1 MPRPLRIA
9 IARINHESNALSPL
23 RTTWSDFL
31 QTHFL
36 EGEALKEALT
46 PQGVEAPGF
55 LKSAELKGFVRA
67 AQARGDVEIVPILSA
82 WAVPGGPLTRTCH
95 DDLKARLVA
104 GLQAAGPLDGVLLA
118 LHGAMGVEGLPDPEA
133 DLLEAVRALGL
144 PVAVTY
150 DLHGNLTREKV
161 AAAPLLFAYRTNP
174 HRDHAAVGE
183 RAGRV
188 FLASLDGAVRPTVA
202 WRSLPMVVGGGSTV
216 DLFPTM
222 RPLFKYMKVLEKASL
237 PALLRNRRDP
247 EQNQKVLS
255 CSLFMCHLWNDH
267 PHLGWAVQVITDGDQ
282 ALANQL
288 ADDLADRAWAVRA
301 VPPPRFPSI
310 EEAIEK
316 ARKATWRR
324 KLGAVCISDTSD
336 VVAAGAPGENPRI
349 LKALQAHGRGLLAYV
364 PFRDPVAVEALW
376 AQGEGDAV
384 AFSLGGK
391 LHPALNEAVPIE
403 GTLRRKRESRALGR
417 HVVVESGDIRLVITE
432 GPPIAMKPEFFADV
446 GLPPSKADIIIV
458 KSFFPWL
465 LYFVRHSRMNLWVR
479 TEGITDIDA
488 VRRITFADEVF
499 PMHDPSDWRAVDQ
512 RRRS

>member
-23 RTTWSDFL
+23 RTTWRDFE

-36 EGEALKEALT
+36 EGADLEAALA
-46 PQGVEAPGF
+46 PGSFEAPGF
-55 LKSAELKGFVRA
+55 LKSAELKGFMRA
-67 AQARGDVEIVPILSA
+67 AQARGGVEIVPILSA
-82 WAVPGGPLTRTCH
+82 WAVPGGPLTRACH
-95 DDLKARLVA
+95 EDLKGRLLA
-104 GLQAAGPLDGVLLA
+104 GLRSAGALDGVLLA
-118 LHGAMGVEGLPDPEA
+118 LHGAMGVEGLADPEA
-133 DLLEAVRALGL
+133 DLLQAVVTLGV

-188 FLASLDGAVRPTVA
+188 FLATLDGRVRPTVA

-222 RPLFKYMKVLEKASL
+222 RPLFKHMKSLEK
-237 PALLRNRRDP
+237 DP
-247 EQNQKVLS
+247 KVLS

-267 PHLGWAVQVITDGDQ
+267 PHLGWAVHVITDDD
-282 ALANQL
+282 APLAERL

-310 EEAIEK
+310 EEAIAK
-316 ARKATWRR
+316 ARKVTWRR

-349 LKALQAHGRGLLAYV
+349 LKALQEHGRGLLAYV
-364 PFRDPVAVEALW
+364 PFRDPVTVEALW
-376 AQGEGDAV
+376 TRPEGEVV
-384 AFSLGGK
+384 AFALGGR
-391 LHPALNEAVPIE
+391 LHPDLNEAVPIE
-403 GTLRRKRESRALGR
+403 GTLVRKRESLALGR
-417 HVVVESGDIRLVITE
+417 HVVVASGDIRLVITE
-432 GPPIAMKPEFFADV
+432 GPPIAMKPEFYRDV
-446 GLPPSKADIIIV
+446 GLPPAKADIIVV

-465 LYFVRHSRMNLWVR
+465 LYFLRYSRMNLWVR
-479 TEGITDIDA
+479 TEGITDVDA
-488 VRRITFADEVF
+488 VRRISFADPVF
-499 PMHDPSDWRAVDQ
+499 PMQDPADWREVDQ
-512 RRRS
+512 RRRNERTV

>member
-1 MPRPLRIA
+1 MSRPLRIA

-23 RTTWSDFL
+23 RTTWSDFA

-36 EGEALKEALT
+36 EGEALREALIPT
-46 PQGVEAPGF
+46 GVEAPGF
-55 LKSAELKGFVRA
+55 LKSAELKGFMRA
-67 AQARGDVEIVPILSA
+67 AHARGDVEVVPILSA
-82 WAVPGGPLTRTCH
+82 WAVPGGPLTRACH
-95 DDLKARLVA
+95 EDLKARLIA
-104 GLQAAGPLDGVLLA
+104 GLRAAGPLDGVLLA

-133 DLLEAVRALGL
+133 DLLEAVRAVGL
-144 PVAVTY
+144 SVAVTY

-174 HRDHAAVGE
+174 HRDHTAVGE
-183 RAGRV
+183 QAGRV
-188 FLASLDGAVRPTVA
+188 FLASLDGSVQPAVA

-222 RPLFKYMKVLEKASL
+222 RPLFKHMKRLEKN
-237 PALLRNRRDP
+237 PR
-247 EQNQKVLS
+247 VLS

-267 PHLGWAVQVITDGDQ
+267 PHLGWAVHVVTDGDE

-316 ARKATWRR
+316 ARKATFRR
-324 KLGAVCISDTSD
+324 RLGAVCISDTSD

-349 LKALQAHGRGLLAYV
+349 LKALQQHGRGLLAYV
-364 PFRDPVAVEALW
+364 PFRDPVVVEALW
-376 AQGEGDAV
+376 AKGEGDAV
-384 AFSLGGK
+384 DFSLGGK
-391 LHPALNEAVPIE
+391 LHPALNESVPIS

-417 HVVVESGDIRLVITE
+417 HVVVESGDLRLVITE
-432 GPPIAMKPEFFADV
+432 GPPIAMKPEFYADV
-446 GLPPSKADIIIV
+446 GLPPAQADIIVV

-465 LYFVRHSRMNLWVR
+465 LYFLRYSRMNLWVR
-479 TEGITDIDA
+479 TEGITDVDA
-488 VRRITFADEVF
+488 VRRIPFADQVF
-499 PMHDPSDWRAVDQ
+499 PMHEPEGWRAVDQ
-512 RRRS
+512 RRRGHTD